1 MQPSEISVRQEIWA
15 DIEREAEST
24 GCYRSVVDPKTSV
37 SKEHTLDMELDQ
49 MTTKVPME
57 YQVSYLNENTEAF
70 F

>member
-15 DIEREAEST
+15 DAEST
-24 GCYRSVVDPKTSV
+24 GSYRSVVDSKTSI

-49 MTTKVPME
+49 MTAKDPKE
-57 YQVSYLNENTEAF
+57 YQTSYLNENTEGF